1 MRNVAATA
9 SAQPQPAEVATSCG
23 SCAAS
28 CGGST
33 AGAADSCAAA
43 CCGSTAGAA
52 DGASASSDI
61 VEIS

>member
-23 SCAAS
+23 
-28 CGGST
+28 
-33 AGAADSCAAA
+33 SCAAA